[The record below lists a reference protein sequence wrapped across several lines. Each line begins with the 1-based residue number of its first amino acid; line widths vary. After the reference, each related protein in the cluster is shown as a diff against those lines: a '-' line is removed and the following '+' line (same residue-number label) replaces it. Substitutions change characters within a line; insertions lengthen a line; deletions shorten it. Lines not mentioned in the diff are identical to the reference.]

1 MDRKKKWLI
10 MERFLTAFFIL
21 AFISTLLAPRY
32 TAKAAGEGE
41 DVGYSSWLRGT
52 IYDHSNTV
60 TAPATYS
67 DDAESANEDNDP
79 NPVTKMIAEW
89 VGGIGTD
96 IRKGFKGKN
105 NIDASITGI
114 IMGNI
119 VNGKSYFV
127 FELTDGNVWGTIGAI
142 FYVAFRAIMLVMLFI
157 AALWQVIVPL
167 WKGDSR
173 GGALVKNALIT
184 FTLGILI
191 ITIMPLIVDWLTI
204 VRDKLSVLIYKA
216 VEEIE
221 GVWAPG
227 KDLSYTNPL
236 TGAIHTVTVDKSLG
250 NSIETIYYERYLAQP
265 NMANALLYLIICLL
279 PLSYMFNYIKIA
291 LIETVLFGLFPV
303 FAFMGTMDKGES
315 TKSWIITFATN
326 LMIPCIDMA
335 LIFVPSLLLSKMIDD
350 SLDTNSLIILFILL
364 ISLFSVIPVRNKLLS
379 LFGSK
384 WGGIENGTTL
394 GGVLAGAAGA
404 VMGAALGAKHIYDDY
419 KSKTDGSGA
428 SRGDLKEAE
437 EKDKLES
444 SDSASDGINKKSQE
458 NIESA
463 DSKSDG
469 EDKADKGD
477 ITGGGAESGG
487 GEGGSKSEEMG
498 DGEEVREGG
507 TPSEG
512 DAPES
517 EIVAGESGPGGES
530 TPESETEQENPS
542 DEDPGGPSEK
552 PLDTE
557 DIPSGDNNTPA
568 EEANE
573 GMFDDEKAAAAATV
587 TATGA
592 AAAVNTPAEEANEG
606 MSDDE
611 KAAAAATVAATG
623 AAATAASMAGHGDGE
638 GRASGLSDG
647 EHDDKKLIDS
657 LSVSA
662 DDFKKEAVKDGSLA
676 SQINSNSYVSKKA
689 DHRDFNANRA
699 ANLQSMD
706 NMNNAIQ
713 KIDKANSSMNYENA
727 RLNHENR
734 EYAKDIKSAQKDL
747 NALYDSK
754 GISKDSEG
762 KYNKEEIAQLKKS
775 DTDFAEQV
783 NALESTKKNAAE
795 NIEKN
800 KDKIEENKDA
810 MALNQADKQVL
821 QSEVSRRKDVESE
834 FAQRYGATGRTDKTF
849 SSASEL
855 ADQLKQEER
864 ARNVVNFSNYKDKK
878 FDGVLSDSQRIQL
891 QRQAAQRE
899 ALGKLAMGAAVAGAH
914 GAMAP
919 VYGAMAASGDTA
931 GARQAIGAMAKATHD
946 IPEVAAGAG
955 AIANNTVGKPVRKVK
970 GKATAAME
978 SSLSNSL
985 TPRKEVDTARPRVPT
1000 KHTSSTPPPISTT
1013 MPVRPARQEYIPSR
1027 GSDFARTP
1035 APTQTTPTS
1044 RPMPQTAPQRN
1055 NRPMPQPTQQ
1065 STPQGN
1071 SKPMPQPKPNDNS
1084 KPMPEPKRRKPSGE
1098 GGGRH
1103 TVTEDR
1109 HNQNPAETKRKYD
1122 DRKPTN
1128 GPSPEEK
1135 AKKFDAE
1142 AEEQKRRWQRIV
1154 NQATYSSTYAGES
1167 GELPPLEP
1175 EKGGGG
1181 LDYQM
1186 YHRPPKIGVG
1196 NTTSLDKILSSGKYS
1211 EAYFDKGR
1219 YSDSAIAADS
1229 DKVLEILRKAQNNP
1243 DMEVTV
1249 YRGSPAPELNSG
1261 DWVTLSE
1268 SYAKRYSGKFSEN
1281 PASKLYSY
1289 KVKASELSFDGSSLL
1304 ENGYFG
1310 NNLKF

>member
-1 MDRKKKWLI
+1 MDRKKKWLV
-10 MERFLTAFFIL
+10 MERFLTVFFIL

-32 TAKAAGEGE
+32 TAKAAGKGE
-41 DVGYSSWLRGT
+41 NVGYNSWLRGT
-52 IYDHSNTV
+52 IYDHSDTV
-60 TAPATYS
+60 NAPATYS
-67 DDAESANEDNDP
+67 DDAESANEDNTP
-79 NPVTKMIAEW
+79 NVVTKIIAEW
-89 VGGIGTD
+89 IGGIGTD

-119 VNGKSYFV
+119 VNGGKSYFV

-184 FTLGILI
+184 FILGILI
-191 ITIMPLIVDWLTI
+191 ITIMPLVVDWLTV
-204 VRDKLSVLIYKA
+204 VRDKFSVLIYKE
-216 VEEIE
+216 VERIE
-221 GVWAPG
+221 GLWLPG
-227 KDLSYTNPL
+227 KDLSFENPL
-236 TGAIHTVTVDKSLG
+236 TGTIRTVTVDKSLG

-265 NMANALLYLIICLL
+265 SMANAILYLTICLL

-315 TKSWIITFATN
+315 TKSWIVTFTTN

-335 LIFVPSLLLSKMIDD
+335 LIFVPSLLLSKMIDEE
-350 SLDTNSLIILFILL
+350 LDTNSLLILFILL

-404 VMGAALGAKHIYDDY
+404 FMGAALGAKNIIDDY
-419 KSKTDGSGA
+419 KSKTDDAGA
-428 SRGDLKEAE
+428 SKDDLNEAKERE
-437 EKDKLES
+437 KLEG
-444 SDSASDGINKKSQE
+444 SDFTSDGINKKSQE

-487 GEGGSKSEEMG
+487 SEGGNKSEDMG
-498 DGEEVREGG
+498 DGEETREGG
-507 TPSEG
+507 TPSGG
-512 DAPES
+512 DAPEG

-530 TPESETEQENPS
+530 KPESETEQQSPS
-542 DEDPGGPSEK
+542 DENPGGPSES
-552 PLDTE
+552 PLDKE
-557 DIPSGDNNTPA
+557 DIPSGDNNTPS
-568 EEANE
+568 
-573 GMFDDEKAAAAATV
+573 
-587 TATGA
+587 
-592 AAAVNTPAEEANEG
+592 EEANEG

-611 KAAAAATVAATG
+611 KAATAATVAATG
-623 AAATAASMAGHGDGE
+623 AAAAAASMAGHGDGE
-638 GRASGLSDG
+638 GGASGLSEG

-662 DDFKKEAVKDGSLA
+662 DDFKKETAKDGSLA

-713 KIDKANSSMNYENA
+713 KIDKTNSSMNMENA

-734 EYAKDIKSAQKDL
+734 EYAKDIKTAQKDL

-762 KYNKEEIAQLKKS
+762 KYDKDEIAQLKKN
-775 DTDFAEQV
+775 DADFAEQV

-834 FAQRYGATGRTDKTF
+834 FAKRYGATGRTDKTF
-849 SSASEL
+849 GSASEL

-878 FDGVLSDSQRIQL
+878 FDGVLSDAQRIQL
-891 QRQAAQRE
+891 QRQAALRE
-899 ALGKLAMGAAVAGAH
+899 AVGKVAMKGVGVGVAHA
-914 GAMAP
+914 AMAP

-931 GARQAIGAMAKATHD
+931 GARQAIGTMAKATHD

-955 AIANNTVGKPVRKVK
+955 KFANDIVVKPMRKQAGDSLSNSLTPRIEGAVEKAPRSFIKRAVVVK
-970 GKATAAME
+970 GQAE
-978 SSLSNSL
+978 SLLSNSL
-985 TPRKEVDTARPRVPT
+985 TPRKEVDTARPRIP
-1000 KHTSSTPPPISTT
+1000 TSSTPPNSPTLRKEGDAAKSRVSTKPTTSTPPPVSTT
-1013 MPVRPARQEYIPSR
+1013 MPVKPQRQEYKPVR
-1027 GSDFARTP
+1027 GSDFARTLAP
-1035 APTQTTPTS
+1035 AQTTLTS
-1044 RPMPQTAPQRN
+1044 RPMSQTAIQGN
-1055 NRPMPQPTQQ
+1055 NKQMPQSTQQ
-1065 STPQGN
+1065 SAPQGN
-1071 SKPMPQPKPNDNS
+1071 SKPTPQPNDDSNPMVETKRTKPAN
-1084 KPMPEPKRRKPSGE
+1084 
-1098 GGGRH
+1098 GGGRKH
-1103 TVTEDR
+1103 TVTEER
-1109 HNQNPAETKRKYD
+1109 HNHNPDETRRKYD
-1122 DRKPTN
+1122 NRKTSGG

-1142 AEEQKRRWQRIV
+1142 AEEQKRSWREATNNAASMNSQGYDTSQKQYDSYTLNHLNEVYVDNKGEARRQRH
-1154 NQATYSSTYAGES
+1154 
-1167 GELPPLEP
+1167 
-1175 EKGGGG
+1175 
-1181 LDYQM
+1181 QM
-1186 YHRPPKIGVG
+1186 EADRRAEERR
-1196 NTTSLDKILSSGKYS
+1196 DKN
-1211 EAYFDKGR
+1211 
-1219 YSDSAIAADS
+1219 SD
-1229 DKVLEILRKAQNNP
+1229 L
-1243 DMEVTV
+1243 
-1249 YRGSPAPELNSG
+1249 
-1261 DWVTLSE
+1261 
-1268 SYAKRYSGKFSEN
+1268 
-1281 PASKLYSY
+1281 
-1289 KVKASELSFDGSSLL
+1289 
-1304 ENGYFG
+1304 
-1310 NNLKF
+1310 